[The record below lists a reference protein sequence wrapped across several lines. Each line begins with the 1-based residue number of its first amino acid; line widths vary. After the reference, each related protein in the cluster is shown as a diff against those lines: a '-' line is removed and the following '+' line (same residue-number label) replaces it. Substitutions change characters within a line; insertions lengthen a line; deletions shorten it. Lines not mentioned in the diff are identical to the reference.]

1 MSDNLVGKLVKEL
14 QKLALPTASEPPP
27 AKLSRSGNFDRWVSR
42 MEDYLRG
49 IDASG
54 HGSAILAQLD
64 DDVYDLAR
72 AAGISSSMP
81 GTEILK
87 NLRGILCGTT
97 PSWLER
103 SDFRRR
109 TQEPPEGVLE
119 FHQALRLLGRR
130 AYPTMKAADMEQM
143 LLDQF
148 VHGVSDPEVRKALL
162 RAQPSTLAAA
172 LQLAQQEEA
181 LQAACS
187 VRPMDLFRVTS
198 VRPSLTVDA
207 GTQTPWRPC
216 SCGSFSPRQGN
227 WHRQPPRR
235 PNGPQNRRPV
245 QSIDVGPQDNGGK
258 YYVVSD
264 SAVSC
269 VGPTICPLVCKR

>member
-1 MSDNLVGKLVKEL
+1 
-14 QKLALPTASEPPP
+14 
-27 AKLSRSGNFDRWVSR
+27 

-72 AAGISSSMP
+72 AAGISSSVP

-103 SDFRRR
+103 SKCHRR
-109 TQEPPEGVLE
+109 TQKPPEGVLE
-119 FHQALRLLGRR
+119 VHQALRLLGRR

-148 VHGVSDPEVRKALL
+148 VHGVSDPEVRKVLL
-162 RAQPSTLAAA
+162 RAQLSTLDAA
-172 LQLAQQEEA
+172 LQLVQQEEA
-181 LQAACS
+181 LQAASS
-187 VRPMDLFRVTS
+187 VRPQELFRATS
-198 VRPSLTVDA
+198 VRPSLTADA

-227 WHRQPPRR
+227 WR
-235 PNGPQNRRPV
+235 
-245 QSIDVGPQDNGGK
+245 
-258 YYVVSD
+258 
-264 SAVSC
+264 
-269 VGPTICPLVCKR
+269 

>member
-1 MSDNLVGKLVKEL
+1 MSDNLVGKLIKEL
-14 QKLALPTASEPPP
+14 QKLALPTASEPPL
-27 AKLSRSGNFDRWVSR
+27 AKLSRAGNFDRWVSR
-42 MEDYLRG
+42 MQG

-103 SDFRRR
+103 SEFRRR

-187 VRPMDLFRVTS
+187 FRPLDLVRVTS
-198 VRPSLTVDA
+198 VRPSPTVDA
-207 GTQTPWRPC
+207 GTQTLGARAPVDR
-216 SCGSFSPRQGN
+216 FPRGKATGADN
-227 WHRQPPRR
+227 
-235 PNGPQNRRPV
+235 RPV
-245 QSIDVGPQDNGGK
+245 APMVPRTVGL
-258 YYVVSD
+258 S
-264 SAVSC
+264 S
-269 VGPTICPLVCKR
+269 

>member
-14 QKLALPTASEPPP
+14 QKLALPTASDPPP
-27 AKLSRSGNFDRWVSR
+27 AKLSRARNFDRWVSR
-42 MEDYLRG
+42 VEDHLRG
-49 IDASG
+49 VDASG
-54 HGSAILAQLD
+54 HGSAILAQLN

-81 GTEILK
+81 GTEIFK
-87 NLRGILCGTT
+87 TLRSILCGKT

-143 LLDQF
+143 LLDHF

-162 RAQPSTLAAA
+162 LAQSSTLDAA
-172 LQLAQQEEA
+172 LQLAQQEVA

-187 VRPMDLFRVTS
+187 ARPLDLFKVAS
-198 VRPSLTVDA
+198 VRPSLAVDA

-216 SCGSFSPRQGN
+216 FCGSFSPRQGN
-227 WHRQPPRR
+227 WRRQPPRR
-235 PNGPQNRRPV
+235 LNGPQHRWPV
-245 QSIDVGPQDNGGK
+245 QSIDAGPQDNSG
-258 YYVVSD
+258 
-264 SAVSC
+264 
-269 VGPTICPLVCKR
+269 